1 MEKPAEG
8 RSPATTSNT
17 PATAAPDVLAVAV
30 FQPRRVSF
38 PRRALVLYLIW
49 GLLIVLIGAEVG
61 YLVSYF
67 GQAQYGARSEIYYQL
82 DNSLP
87 SGFLKQDRALSTQLV
102 VVTGRQVLLPVSQK
116 TGLSVNELSGK
127 VHASVIQDSEVLRIE
142 VDDPSRARAK
152 TLVDAV
158 TTEYLKVAR
167 VDKSADEQN
176 LLKASIAQ
184 LDTRQTALQTQLASA
199 TAGSA
204 TETRINNEL
213 SNIDDQRTA
222 YNNRLTEITLDQVN
236 QPKIQQLT
244 QPYLLDDPVSPK
256 PFRAAIA
263 GALAGM
269 AIVALGATFL
279 IRRHLS
285 DQRN

>member
-1 MEKPAEG
+1 MEKPAEN

-30 FQPRRVSF
+30 FTPRRVSF

-67 GQAQYGARSEIYYQL
+67 GPAKYGARSEVYFQL

-87 SGFLKQDRALSTQLV
+87 AGFLREDRALATQLV
-102 VVTGRQVLLPVSQK
+102 TITSRQVLLPVSQK
-116 TGLSVNELSGK
+116 YNVSVKVLAAK
-127 VHASVIQDSEVLRIE
+127 VHASVVADSEVLRIE

-152 TLVDAV
+152 ALVASV

-167 VDKSADEQN
+167 VDPNGDAQKVVN
-176 LLKASIAQ
+176 ASIAD
-184 LDTRQTALQTQLASA
+184 LDRQRADLEAALTSA
-199 TAGSA
+199 AAGSA
-204 TETRINNEL
+204 NASRINNEL
-213 SNIDDQRTA
+213 TDNATQRGALSDQLTQL
-222 YNNRLTEITLDQVN
+222 RLQQVAK
-236 QPKIQQLT
+236 PKIEQLT
-244 QPYLLDDPVSPK
+244 QPYVLDDPVSPK
-256 PFRAAIA
+256 PLRAAIA
-263 GALAGM
+263 GALAGL
-269 AIVALGATFL
+269 AVVALGATFL

>member
-8 RSPATTSNT
+8 RSPATTSNAPVT
-17 PATAAPDVLAVAV
+17 TSPDVLAVAV

-67 GQAQYGARSEIYYQL
+67 GQAQYGARSEVYFQL

-87 SGFLKQDRALSTQLV
+87 SGFLRQDRALSTQLV
-102 VVTGRQVLLPVSQK
+102 AITSRQVLLPVSQK
-116 TGLSVNELSGK
+116 YNLSVATLTAK
-127 VHASVIQDSEVLRIE
+127 VHASVVADSEVLRIE

-152 TLVDAV
+152 ELVDGV
-158 TTEYLKVAR
+158 TTEYLKYAR
-167 VDKSADEQN
+167 VDPNADAQTVVN
-176 LLKASIAQ
+176 ASIADLDRRRADLENQ
-184 LDTRQTALQTQLASA
+184 LTQTVS
-199 TAGSA
+199 GSA
-204 TETRINNEL
+204 NATRINNEL
-213 SNIDDQRTA
+213 QDNATQRTA
-222 YNNRLTEITLDQVN
+222 FSSQLTQLRLQQVTK
-236 QPKIQQLT
+236 PKIQQLT
-244 QPYLLDDPVSPK
+244 QPYLLDGPVAPK
-256 PFRAAIA
+256 PLRAAIA
-263 GALAGM
+263 GALASL
-269 AIVALGATFL
+269 AVVALAATFL

>member
-17 PATAAPDVLAVAV
+17 PVTAAPDVLAVAV

-49 GLLIVLIGAEVG
+49 GLLIVLVGAEVG
-61 YLVSYF
+61 YLVTYF
-67 GQAQYGARSEIYYQL
+67 QQAKYGARSEIYFQL

-87 SGFLKQDRALSTQLV
+87 SGFLREDRALSTQLV
-102 VVTGRQVLLPVSQK
+102 AITSRQVLLPVSQK
-116 TGLSVNELSGK
+116 YNVSVKTLAAK
-127 VHASVIQDSEVLRIE
+127 VHATVVEESEVIRIE

-152 TLVDAV
+152 TLVDSV

-167 VDKSADEQN
+167 VDPNADEAN
-176 LLKASIAQ
+176 LVKASIA
-184 LDTRQTALQTQLASA
+184 DYTRQRTDLQTALTNAV
-199 TAGSA
+199 AGSS
-204 TETRINNEL
+204 TETRLNTEL
-213 SNIDDQRTA
+213 TNIDDQLTA
-222 YNNRLTEITLDQVN
+222 LNSRLTDITL
-236 QPKIQQLT
+236 QQAQRPRIEQIT
-244 QPYLLDDPVSPK
+244 QPYLLDDPVAPK
-256 PFRAAIA
+256 PIRAAIA
-263 GALAGM
+263 GALAGL